1 MLRIKR
7 SAHAWNA
14 FVSKELS
21 AVNKGMLFVLT
32 DDKHKAN
39 KTSGLPQGS
48 RHRLTTFMREN
59 HAQLKAKYFQLSL
72 NERKKL
78 EEELTATRTN
88 KESCKRANPKAMQKD
103 INTTFKSL
111 DQEVSSA

>member
-1 MLRIKR
+1 MLQIKC

-21 AVNKGMLFVLT
+21 AANKGMLFILI

-48 RHRLTTFMREN
+48 
-59 HAQLKAKYFQLSL
+59 
-72 NERKKL
+72 
-78 EEELTATRTN
+78 
-88 KESCKRANPKAMQKD
+88 
-103 INTTFKSL
+103 
-111 DQEVSSA
+111 